1 MMFQDATAVCSGPV
15 TEVEE
20 LVYLWEQGGG
30 QLTTR
35 GQSGRRGKLEK
46 GLALP

>member
-1 MMFQDATAVCSGPV
+1 MMLQDAPTVCSGPV

-20 LVYLWEQGGG
+20 LVYLWEQEGGK
-30 QLTTR
+30 LTTR
-35 GQSGRRGKLEK
+35 GQSRRRGNLEK